1 MKPTLRNLVL
11 ALAVIMGFQLMFGAF
26 TAGLDA
32 GKGFNTYPLMNGQF
46 IADIALSFNR
56 LEKLY

>member
-32 GKGFNTYPLMNGQF
+32 ERGLLPTH
-46 IADIALSFNR
+46 
-56 LEKLY
+56 